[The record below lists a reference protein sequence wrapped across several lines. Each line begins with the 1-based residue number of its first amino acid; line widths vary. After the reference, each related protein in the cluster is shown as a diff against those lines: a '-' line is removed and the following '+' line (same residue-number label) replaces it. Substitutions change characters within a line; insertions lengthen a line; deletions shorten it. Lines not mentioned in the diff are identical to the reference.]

1 MTNLAERLQL
11 MKLEFNELK
20 EEIYEKVCRHDALE
34 IAIAELEPLVG
45 KFLRPTSEDVPRE
58 VLDNDRKQRNYDK
71 LTKYLKAHGPTDFR
85 TLIRECPMNRKDF
98 KEACEVLGIAK
109 AEGKWRLNS
118 AA

>member
-1 MTNLAERLQL
+1 MSNLAERLNL
-11 MKLEFNELK
+11 MKLEIEELK
-20 EEIYEKVCRHDALE
+20 QEIYEKVCRHDALE
-34 IAIAELEPLVG
+34 IAITELEPLVG
-45 KFLRPTSEDVPRE
+45 KFLRPTSEDVSST
-58 VLDNDRKQRNYDK
+58 VLEQDRKQRNYTK